1 MTKRAWLGLVTLASS
16 FGMSGCL
23 AVGDSDPAPA
33 SAAESPAMDLEQRE
47 GAQHAEIVLP
57 PDPLVDPPTG
67 GPTVNVWPAHGARFI
82 KGARFDIRVEG
93 TGTGPDYGYL
103 STIAIDGV
111 AKTFTSG
118 SGDSN
123 LTDGITVTGWGGFN
137 LRGYS
142 NHSPGVHVIDA
153 TFTSSQGSKRVRSYF
168 VIEKLDSLNAGH
180 RVNNVIMLLGD
191 GLGIDVRT
199 AARVARFGVARGT
212 PRGWL
217 EMDRFPASGMA
228 TTSSL
233 NNYLT
238 DSAPGFAAYSTG
250 THNNNEQEG
259 VFPAQVTNPFYQPR
273 VENIG
278 EYLHRTQG
286 KVTGIVT
293 TADVEDATPGA
304 MAVHTGNRNSGTG
317 ITDQFLDEADAAG
330 AGTYGTGLRVLM
342 GGGRKWFV
350 PAGAAGSGRTAAT
363 DYAALPADLVAAW
376 SLPSSAAGAVDT
388 TRDLIADFTTA
399 GFTYASSATELAA
412 ATAGT
417 LPTKLLG
424 LFHLGNMNVAVD
436 KLAKRRGVPV
446 DGAVDF
452 ANTFVPPKSPY
463 AVDNDGF
470 PDQPMLDEMAAAAI
484 KVLSQNA
491 NGFVMLIEGASID
504 KQEHAQDA
512 DRAIGDALEFDRA
525 VGVARRFAE
534 TDKHTLVLVLAD
546 HTCAG
551 FVTMGGLKNP
561 VTNSNAGSLAYL
573 QALPADTN
581 SLDPAVQ
588 PERQKVVGTNF
599 GTGGFPKYDVLADG
613 YPANFN
619 IDGKMLVGFGASA
632 DRYERWLTRPLPG
645 PDGLGAWDKAAG
657 MFVRGQGVKSGNA
670 PHGGSDVPV
679 SAYASDEKIHRRF
692 VGTMENIDVFF
703 RAMESVGAGA
713 SH

>member
-1 MTKRAWLGLVTLASS
+1 M
-16 FGMSGCL
+16 
-23 AVGDSDPAPA
+23 
-33 SAAESPAMDLEQRE
+33 
-47 GAQHAEIVLP
+47 
-57 PDPLVDPPTG
+57 
-67 GPTVNVWPAHGARFI
+67 
-82 KGARFDIRVEG
+82 
-93 TGTGPDYGYL
+93 
-103 STIAIDGV
+103 
-111 AKTFTSG
+111 
-118 SGDSN
+118 
-123 LTDGITVTGWGGFN
+123 
-137 LRGYS
+137 
-142 NHSPGVHVIDA
+142 
-153 TFTSSQGSKRVRSYF
+153 
-168 VIEKLDSLNAGH
+168 
-180 RVNNVIMLLGD
+180 
-191 GLGIDVRT
+191 
-199 AARVARFGVARGT
+199 
-212 PRGWL
+212 
-217 EMDRFPASGMA
+217 
-228 TTSSL
+228 
-233 NNYLT
+233 
-238 DSAPGFAAYSTG
+238 
-250 THNNNEQEG
+250 
-259 VFPAQVTNPFYQPR
+259 FPAQVTNPFYQPR

-317 ITDQFLDEADAAG
+317 ITDQFLDEADASG

-350 PAGAAGSGRTAAT
+350 PAGMAGSGRTAAT

-399 GFTYASSATELAA
+399 GFAYASSATELTDAM
-412 ATAGT
+412 AGT

-452 ANTFVPPKSPY
+452 ANSFVPPKSPY

-484 KVLSQNA
+484 KVLAQNA

-551 FVTMGGLKNP
+551 FVTMGG
-561 VTNSNAGSLAYL
+561 
-573 QALPADTN
+573 
-581 SLDPAVQ
+581 
-588 PERQKVVGTNF
+588 
-599 GTGGFPKYDVLADG
+599 
-613 YPANFN
+613 
-619 IDGKMLVGFGASA
+619 
-632 DRYERWLTRPLPG
+632 
-645 PDGLGAWDKAAG
+645 
-657 MFVRGQGVKSGNA
+657 
-670 PHGGSDVPV
+670 
-679 SAYASDEKIHRRF
+679 
-692 VGTMENIDVFF
+692 
-703 RAMESVGAGA
+703 
-713 SH
+713 